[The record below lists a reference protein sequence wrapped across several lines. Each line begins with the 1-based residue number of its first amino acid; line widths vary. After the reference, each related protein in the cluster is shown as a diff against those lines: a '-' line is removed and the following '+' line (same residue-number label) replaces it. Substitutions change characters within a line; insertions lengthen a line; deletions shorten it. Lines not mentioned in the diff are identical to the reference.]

1 MTCRAAFRAA
11 SVKNCSACEGAEQL
25 RIEVPDAEVRA
36 WVLEDLEMTRARSL
50 GALILVAGSI
60 AVGCSDDLTGDFYTP
75 PDPLPSDVPGTL
87 IRAEMMEPFAADTQ
101 AWRILY
107 VSTAVDGT
115 PIAVSGIV
123 VAPGGSPPEGGRD
136 VVSWAHGLTG
146 LSDRCAPSRG
156 YAIDQFSDLA
166 PGALATGQVLVG
178 TDYEGLG
185 TPGVHPYLVGPSE
198 GRGVLDIVRAAQQIE
213 AAGAGSRV
221 VIWGLSQGGH
231 AAAFAG
237 EIAPSWAPELEVLGV
252 VTAAPGSELQTAVRT
267 GALFPATRYIQ
278 WYLGVA
284 FAATYDDL
292 SIADIFSAATL
303 DAIQGALED
312 EVCLEGIREIADGLT
327 EPIFTT
333 NPLDLEYWPER
344 LLESSP
350 GYSRTEAPMLI
361 LQSQDD
367 TDVPILLTNTYYNRL
382 CEIGSEVDY
391 RTFEGIAHG
400 DTFVANLPLVAEW
413 TAARFAGEPSQS
425 TCD

>member
-1 MTCRAAFRAA
+1 
-11 SVKNCSACEGAEQL
+11 
-25 RIEVPDAEVRA
+25 
-36 WVLEDLEMTRARSL
+36 MTRARSV
-50 GALILVAGSI
+50 GALILIAGSM
-60 AVGCSDDLTGDFYTP
+60 AVGCGDDLAGDFYMP
-75 PDPLPSDVPGTL
+75 PDPLPSDAPGTL
-87 IRAEMMEPFAADTQ
+87 IRAEVMEPFAAGTQ

-115 PIAVSGIV
+115 PIAVSGMV
-123 VAPGGSPPEGGRD
+123 AAPGGSPPEGARD

-146 LSDRCAPSRG
+146 VSDRCAPSRG
-156 YAIDQFSDLA
+156 YAIDQFSVLA
-166 PGALATGQVLVG
+166 QEALAAGQVLVG

-213 AAGAGSRV
+213 EAGAGGRV

-231 AAAFAG
+231 AAVFAG

-252 VTAAPGSELQTAVRT
+252 VAAAPGSELQTVVQA
-267 GALFPATRYIQ
+267 GALLPSTRYIQ

-284 FAATYDDL
+284 FDAAYEDL
-292 SIADIFSAATL
+292 SFTDIFSTPTL
-303 DAIQGALED
+303 DAIRGALED
-312 EVCLEGIREIADGLT
+312 EVCLEGIGEIADGSK

-333 NPLDLEYWPER
+333 NPLDLEHWPER

-350 GYSRTEAPMLI
+350 GYARTEAPMLI
-361 LQSQDD
+361 LQSKDD
-367 TDVPILLTNTYYNRL
+367 TDVPILLTNTYYKRL